1 MQNHV
6 LINPS
11 LWYHPPRESSEEEQF
26 NSEEEEEQFN
36 SDEEQFYSDDEPMNA
51 ISDIQDE
58 LNGHAQSQ
66 MLS

>member
-11 LWYHPPRESSEEEQF
+11 LWYHPPRESS
-26 NSEEEEEQFN
+26 EEEQFN